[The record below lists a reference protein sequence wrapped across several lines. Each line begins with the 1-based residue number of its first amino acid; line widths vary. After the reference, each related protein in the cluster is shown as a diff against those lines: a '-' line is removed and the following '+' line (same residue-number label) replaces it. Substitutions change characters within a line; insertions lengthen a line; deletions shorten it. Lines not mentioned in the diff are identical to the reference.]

1 MIDFNVKKQ
10 MKETLRKVFRFVFGQ
25 KVYRDRVTRPYV
37 VSLQTQGR
45 FADRVAVI
53 TGGAGAIGRATACR
67 LALEGAAVVVCGRH
81 ADTLQMVVDEMVQN
95 GGHASFFICD
105 IMNEAEVE
113 ALVDYTVKTY
123 GRLDFFCNVAGGGA
137 RSEAQEI
144 DKQKQSVFD
153 AIINTNL
160 TATLVCCKHA
170 ARQMKKQGGGKIINT
185 GSTVGVRGLARYT
198 EYATAKAAVMALT
211 ESLAM
216 ELGEHGITV
225 NCVTPGIVQR
235 GYIGDDDRQR
245 IEKTNWLHRCCTPE
259 NIASMTAFLLSDEAN
274 FITGQNFIVD
284 GGRSL
289 GMKGC

>member
-1 MIDFNVKKQ
+1 MIDFNVKKL

-37 VSLQTQGR
+37 VSLQMQGR

-81 ADTLQMVVDEMVQN
+81 ADTLQAVVDEMVQN
-95 GGHASFFICD
+95 GGRASLFICD

-144 DKQKQSVFD
+144 KE
-153 AIINTNL
+153 ILINLKRVDFINKVKEEL
-160 TATLVCCKHA
+160 YQRASD
-170 ARQMKKQGGGKIINT
+170 RNKINYYYLN
-185 GSTVGVRGLARYT
+185 SN
-198 EYATAKAAVMALT
+198 E
-211 ESLAM
+211 
-216 ELGEHGITV
+216 
-225 NCVTPGIVQR
+225 
-235 GYIGDDDRQR
+235 
-245 IEKTNWLHRCCTPE
+245 
-259 NIASMTAFLLSDEAN
+259 
-274 FITGQNFIVD
+274 
-284 GGRSL
+284 
-289 GMKGC
+289 